1 MGEIKAKG
9 LIRYGGIIAGQEEI
23 DAVTDVLR
31 GQQWSAGK
39 LTAEFETQFAGYVG
53 QPHAVAANSGTSA
66 LLLAMSCLPPGS
78 RVVMPALQFLTLYSA
93 ALWCRLEPVLLDI
106 DPDTL
111 NLSGRA
117 LAGWLAAGNEADA
130 VAFVHVAG
138 NPAGIADIAALC
150 ALYGMTL
157 IEDCCEALGSTTDG
171 DQAGS
176 FGDLAAFSTHSAHHI
191 STGEGG
197 MLLARTAEH
206 AARAR
211 RVRDWGRDMTQG
223 YDGYTWLDAG
233 LNLRPTDIAAAL
245 GLAQMKRLDG
255 FIAARRR
262 NAAHVAG
269 AFAGLPCDVPTAQH
283 SDVPAWYCLPL
294 LTDDRDDFIKAMTA
308 AGVET
313 RRLLCGNVARQPV
326 ASGAGSPESWPAAD
340 DAYHRG
346 LWLPVHPLLTPDD
359 LDVITGTARQFW
371 QGRR

>member
-1 MGEIKAKG
+1 VPG

-23 DAVTDVLR
+23 DAVTGVLR

-39 LTAEFETQFAGYVG
+39 LTAEFEAEFAGYVG
-53 QPHAVAANSGTSA
+53 QPHAVMANSGTSA

-111 NLSGRA
+111 NLSADA
-117 LAGWLAAGNEADA
+117 LGDWLDAGNTADA

-138 NPAGIADIAALC
+138 NPGGIARISYMC
-150 ALYGMTL
+150 TQRRMIL
-157 IEDCCEALGSTTDG
+157 IEDCCEALGSTSRG
-171 DQAGS
+171 YQAGW

-262 NAAHVAG
+262 NAAHLAG
-269 AFAGLPCDVPTAQH
+269 AMYGLPCQVPATRPEDA
-283 SDVPAWYCLPL
+283 PAWYAQPL
-294 LTDDRDDFIKAMTA
+294 LCDDRDDLIAAMTK

-326 ASGAGSPESWPAAD
+326 ATGAGSPESWPVAD

-346 LWLPVHPLLTPDD
+346 LWLPVHPLLTRDD

>member
-1 MGEIKAKG
+1 VPG

-39 LTAEFETQFAGYVG
+39 LTAEFEAEFAGYVG
-53 QPHAVAANSGTSA
+53 QPHAVMANSGTSA

-93 ALWCRLEPVLLDI
+93 ALWCRLESVLLDI
-106 DPDTL
+106 DPGTL
-111 NLSGRA
+111 NLSPDA
-117 LAGWLAAGNEADA
+117 LQEWLEAGNRADA

-138 NPAGIADIAALC
+138 NPGGIAKVAALC
-150 ALYGMTL
+150 AAYGMVL
-157 IEDCCEALGSTTDG
+157 IEDCCEALGSTSNG
-171 DQAGS
+171 RQAGS
-176 FGDLAAFSTHSAHHI
+176 YGDLAAYSTHSAHHI

-197 MLLARTAEH
+197 MLLTGWPHLAD
-206 AARAR
+206 RAR

-262 NAAHVAG
+262 NAAHLAG
-269 AFAGLPCDVPTAQH
+269 AMYGLPCQVPVTRPEDA
-283 SDVPAWYCLPL
+283 PAWYAQPL
-294 LTDDRDDFIKAMTA
+294 LCDERDDLIAALTK

-326 ASGAGSPESWPAAD
+326 AVGVGSPDSWPAAD

-346 LWLPVHPLLTPDD
+346 LWLPVHPLLTADD

>member
-1 MGEIKAKG
+1 MPG
-9 LIRYGGIIAGQEEI
+9 LIRYGGIIAGDEEVE
-23 DAVTDVLR
+23 AVTKVLR
-31 GQQWSAGK
+31 GQQWSAGP
-39 LTAEFETQFAGYVG
+39 LAAQFEAGFAGYVG
-53 QPHAVAANSGTSA
+53 VPYGVMCNSGTSA

-93 ALWCRLEPVLLDI
+93 ALWCDLEPVLLDV

-111 NLSGRA
+111 NLSPQA
-117 LAGWLAAGNEADA
+117 LSDWLAAGNRADA

-138 NPAGIADIAALC
+138 NPAGITDIFHLC
-150 ALYGMTL
+150 AGRGMVL
-157 IEDCCEALGSTTDG
+157 IEDCCEALGSTSRG
-171 DQAGS
+171 RLAGS

-197 MLLARTAEH
+197 MLLTYRPEY

-245 GLAQMKRLDG
+245 GLAQMKRLPG
-255 FIAARRR
+255 FIEARRA
-262 NAAHVAG
+262 NAG
-269 AFAGLPCDVPTAQH
+269 AIAEGLAGLPCEVPAARH
-283 SDVPAWYCLPL
+283 GDDPAWYCRPV
-294 LTDDRDDFIKAMTA
+294 LTDDRDDFIDAMTA

-313 RRLLCGNVARQPV
+313 RRLLCGNAARQP
-326 ASGAGSPESWPAAD
+326 AAQDAGGPQEWPAAD
-340 DAYHRG
+340 DVYHRG
-346 LWLPVHPLLTPDD
+346 LWLPVHPLLSADD
-359 LDVITGTARQFW
+359 VDVITGTARQFW